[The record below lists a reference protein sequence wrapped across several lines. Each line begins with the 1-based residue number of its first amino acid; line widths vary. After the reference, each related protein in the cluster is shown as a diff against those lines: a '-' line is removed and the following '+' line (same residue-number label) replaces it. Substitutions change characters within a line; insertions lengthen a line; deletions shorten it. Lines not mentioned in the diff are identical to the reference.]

1 MLILNLNI
9 LKRVK
14 DQSNIFF
21 TYIKVPTG
29 YYQKNKERPQKE
41 SCERFLRKKKTKSKN
56 MHVKV
61 IKIFLKKKMI
71 KNVSITVNAKSTSKF
86 LI

>member
-1 MLILNLNI
+1 MQTVLILNINI

-29 YYQKNKERPQKE
+29 YYQKNKERLQKE
-41 SCERFLRKKKTKSKN
+41 SCERYQNLSEEEKNKKA
-56 MHVKV
+56 
-61 IKIFLKKKMI
+61 KIFL
-71 KNVSITVNAKSTSKF
+71 
-86 LI
+86 